1 MDYRIIYSDRK
12 TLSIEVTAEAE
23 IVVRSPKCVSKRKI
37 EKILFEKKNWLEK
50 AVEKQKL
57 RMKSRK
63 IYTEAEI
70 DALRQKALEII
81 PKKVEYYSRII
92 GVSPVSVKIT
102 AAKTRFGSCSGKNS
116 LCFSLYL
123 ADYPD
128 EAVDYVVVHELC
140 HILEHNHSKRFWK
153 AVEKYLPDYKTRQQL
168 LKNN

>member
-23 IVVRSPKCVSKRKI
+23 IVVRSPRSVSKRKI

-70 DALRQKALEII
+70 DALRQKALQII